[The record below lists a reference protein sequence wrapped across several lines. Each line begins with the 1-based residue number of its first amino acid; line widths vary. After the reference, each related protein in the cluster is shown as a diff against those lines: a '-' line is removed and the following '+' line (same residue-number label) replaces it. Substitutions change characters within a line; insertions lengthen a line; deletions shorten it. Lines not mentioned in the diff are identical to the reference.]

1 MNKNKV
7 NNLNEDP
14 EFGLDS
20 RYLLTAECN
29 SEATLLMA
37 ARLDRMKSL
46 SLKDIYRV
54 KLMKS
59 KLEKKM

>member
-14 EFGLDS
+14 EFGIDS
-20 RYLLTAECN
+20 RHLSTAERN

-37 ARLDRMKSL
+37 ARLDRIKSL
-46 SLKDIYRV
+46 SQEDIDRV
-54 KLMKS
+54 KLMQS
-59 KLEKKM
+59 KLKKKM

>member
-20 RYLLTAECN
+20 RYLSTAERN
-29 SEATLLMA
+29 SDANLLMA

-46 SLKDIYRV
+46 SQEDIDRA
-54 KLMKS
+54 KLLQS
-59 KLEKKM
+59 KLKKKM